1 MSYLS
6 KLAPFSLTEKFK
18 LLKFTI
24 GSRMINK
31 IPRGLKYSYLL
42 TNRLLN
48 QGVKVNRV
56 GGSIE
61 FNYPINETKATFH
74 LKRES
79 SDAQVFEQIVE
90 LEEYLPI
97 LKKFKEK
104 NITPQTMIDAGANIG
119 LTTVY
124 FKAFF
129 PTISI
134 IAIEP
139 SEETF
144 KRLSKNVKLNNFDHV
159 VLLNKGL
166 WSSPKR
172 LKADQ
177 SFRDGQDWSFRL
189 VEASA
194 NEPALFEATSIDE
207 IITENKLTTIDFLK
221 IDIEGGE
228 VEIFKDFSKLQWL
241 KQVNVIALEIHDEFD
256 CREHIETNLAE
267 IFELSHAG
275 ELTIGINKSFE

>member
-6 KLAPFSLTEKFK
+6 KLAPFSLSEK
-18 LLKFTI
+18 LSILKFTI

-42 TNRLLN
+42 TNRLLEK
-48 QGVKVNRV
+48 GTKVNRV
-56 GGSIE
+56 RDCIE
-61 FNYPINETKATFH
+61 FNFTLNETTSIIH

-97 LKKFKEK
+97 LKKFKEI

-119 LTTVY
+119 LTSVY
-124 FKAFF
+124 FKSYF
-129 PTISI
+129 PNISI

-139 SEETF
+139 SEDTF
-144 KRLSKNVKLNNFDHV
+144 KRLTNNINLNNFNKIL
-159 VLLNKGL
+159 LLNKGL

-207 IITENKLTTIDFLK
+207 IISENNLTTIDFLK

-228 VEIFKDFSKLQWL
+228 VEIFKDFSTLHWL
-241 KQVNVIALEIHDEFD
+241 NQVKVIALEIHDEFN
-256 CREHIETNLAE
+256 CREHIETNLAQ
-267 IFELSHAG
+267 IFDLSHAG
-275 ELTIGINKSFE
+275 ELTIGINKSL